1 MSLQDKLNE
10 NRNMNQL
17 FQETRELNELMIS
30 YIRVHMNEEMAKEV
44 TINNQLNQI
53 QLKSE
58 EVMENMQS
66 ILNKQEQMLRENNE
80 TLQAIL
86 IDGHEKIQK
95 NNNRTIQALGEL
107 QRTNNVQL
115 EEMNEEIKSSVR
127 NMQNNLNSVVK
138 KAKKETTDLVSNAKH
153 GALVTNVIDAL
164 KYGAATSAI
173 TVPIL
178 YILLS

>member
-10 NRNMNQL
+10 NRSMSEL
-17 FQETRELNELMIS
+17 FQETRELNELMKS

-44 TINNQLNQI
+44 TIHNQLNQI
-53 QLKSE
+53 QSKSD
-58 EVMENMQS
+58 EVMRNMQS
-66 ILNKQEQMLRENNE
+66 ILNEQEKMLKENTE
-80 TLQAIL
+80 VLQKIL
-86 IDGHEKIQK
+86 IDGHEEIQR

-107 QRTNNVQL
+107 QKTNNAQL

-138 KAKKETTDLVSNAKH
+138 KARQETMDLVSSAKH
-153 GALVTNVIDAL
+153 GALVTNIIDAL
-164 KYGAATSAI
+164 KYGVATSAI

-178 YILLS
+178 YLLLS

>member
-10 NRNMNQL
+10 NRSMSEL
-17 FQETRELNELMIS
+17 FQETRELNELMKS

-44 TINNQLNQI
+44 TIHNQLNQI
-53 QLKSE
+53 QSKSD
-58 EVMENMQS
+58 EVMRNMQS
-66 ILNKQEQMLRENNE
+66 ILNEQEKMLKENTE
-80 TLQAIL
+80 VLQKIL
-86 IDGHEKIQK
+86 IDGHEEIQR

-107 QRTNNVQL
+107 QKTNNAQL

-138 KAKKETTDLVSNAKH
+138 KARQETMDLVSSAKH
-153 GALVTNVIDAL
+153 GALVTNIIDAL
-164 KYGAATSAI
+164 KYGAATSVI

-178 YILLS
+178 YLLLS